1 MYMFVHRNTCTL
13 THHGRYKK
21 KVQADA
27 RLCPLCQLEVEDEIH
42 FVTFFS
48 LFSTKR
54 KQFFNDIGKLFVNFS
69 GMSDVQKFIW
79 LFSNEN
85 IHVIRELLVF
95 VYGCYMQ
102 RFEMLRK

>member
-1 MYMFVHRNTCTL
+1 M
-13 THHGRYKK
+13 
-21 KVQADA
+21 QADA
-27 RLCPLCQLEVEDEIH
+27 RLCPLCQLGVEDETH
-42 FVTFFS
+42 LVTNCS

-85 IHVIRELLVF
+85 AHVIRELSVF
-95 VYGCYMQ
+95 VYDCYMQ